1 MRLQPICRRC
11 LASAGFL
18 LLVSAGV
25 AAVTAPARYV
35 RYAEAAPILS
45 ELAVAGALP
54 PELSSL
60 TNAQRE
66 AAWPAWIERHD
77 KDVRARLEQGDEDTI
92 VNWLLFGTSFTS
104 RPRAIL
110 GAVEGIRPP
119 APPTAN

>member
-1 MRLQPICRRC
+1 MVGRAFSSQLSARQGLNLLSVRNGIICESVTLQPICRRW

-18 LLVSAGV
+18 LLVTAGAV
-25 AAVTAPARYV
+25 AVTAPARYV
-35 RYAEAAPILS
+35 RYREAAPILS

-77 KDVRARLEQGDEDTI
+77 KEVRARLEQ
-92 VNWLLFGTSFTS
+92 
-104 RPRAIL
+104 
-110 GAVEGIRPP
+110 
-119 APPTAN
+119 